1 MTAFESVQRNI
12 AHGWKLILC
21 NTVSFI
27 LAAITAACNS
37 NLGIVNYLS
46 FNDASLDLANMNMFA
61 TLFITKFKV
70 DCSSVC

>member
-12 AHGWKLILC
+12 AHGWKLISC

-46 FNDASLDLANMNMFA
+46 FNDASLDLANMNMVA
-61 TLFITKFKV
+61 TLLLLNLK
-70 DCSSVC
+70 